1 MLAILA
7 RCDATDNFCPILNRL
22 FSVLSSLIIR
32 LRRWS
37 ESTGDEIHLLS
48 SIALKDHTCMF
59 SDIQI

>member
-7 RCDATDNFCPILNRL
+7 RGDATNNLCPILNRL
-22 FSVLSSLIIR
+22 LSILSSLIIR

-37 ESTGDEIHLLS
+37 QSTGDEIHLLS

-59 SDIQI
+59 SNFQI